1 MSFALGPDVSAIES
15 DDGMVLLHEGTG
27 RYWMLNP
34 TGAAVVRLLQEGR
47 ETADVIDV
55 LSARFSQD
63 PARVAAD
70 VEALMT
76 GLAKARLVTT

>member
-1 MSFALGPDVSAIES
+1 MSFSLAPEVVVTES

-34 TGAAVVRLLQEGR
+34 TGAAIVRLLQDGR
-47 ETADVIDV
+47 EVPDIADEIGT
-55 LSARFSQD
+55 RFSQD

-70 VEALMT
+70 VGALVEN
-76 GLAKARLVTT
+76 LAKARLVTT